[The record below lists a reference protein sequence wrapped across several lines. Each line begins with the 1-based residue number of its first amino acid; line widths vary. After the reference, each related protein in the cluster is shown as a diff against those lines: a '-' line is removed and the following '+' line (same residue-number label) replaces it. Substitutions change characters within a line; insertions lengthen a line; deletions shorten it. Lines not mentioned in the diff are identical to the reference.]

1 MLEKILFLKVNPK
14 TNENGNTEHHS
25 TILLTEIMTTM
36 EIFQSTVRFLRRY
49 TGGLECFS
57 FFFYFIA
64 FLNNKESAIA
74 ICFKEWL

>member
-1 MLEKILFLKVNPK
+1 MKVNPK

-25 TILLTEIMTTM
+25 TILLTENMTIM

-49 TGGLECFS
+49 TGGLECF
-57 FFFYFIA
+57 FFNFIA